1 MGQSIGRQD
10 LECGGV
16 ELDHR
21 RNLPGDTG
29 GAQRPPVVAL
39 VERVR
44 GGVAHHDGGEGRDA
58 TSRHGAVLGDA
69 LWREE
74 VFGPVLTVRR
84 ARDDSEALDLV
95 NDSRFG
101 LSAAVFTD
109 NLRAVTAAIE
119 RVDVGV
125 LHINSETA
133 GADPHVPFGG
143 VKQSGDG
150 PKEQGGAA
158 RDFFTTTKTV
168 YLRASDGPHR

>member
-1 MGQSIGRQD
+1 
-10 LECGGV
+10 L
-16 ELDHR
+16 
-21 RNLPGDTG
+21 
-29 GAQRPPVVAL
+29 
-39 VERVR
+39 
-44 GGVAHHDGGEGRDA
+44 
-58 TSRHGAVLGDA
+58 
-69 LWREE
+69 
-74 VFGPVLTVRR
+74 FGPVLTVRR
-84 ARDDSEALDLV
+84 AKDDSEALDLV

-143 VKQSGDG
+143 VKQSGFG

-158 RDFFTTTKTV
+158 REFFTTTKTV
-168 YLRASDGPHR
+168 YLRASGGLHP